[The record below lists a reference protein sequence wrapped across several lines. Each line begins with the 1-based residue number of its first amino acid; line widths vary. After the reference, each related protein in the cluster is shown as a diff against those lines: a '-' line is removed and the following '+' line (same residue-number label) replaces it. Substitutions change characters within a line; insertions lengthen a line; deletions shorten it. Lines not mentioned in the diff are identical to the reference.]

1 MLGGSTG
8 INGLAWSKPHDFQI
22 DALAAV
28 GNEGLNWD
36 VLQGYVSSQSW
47 YPNLYVFPYSSLSYA
62 MVLGS

>member
-36 VLQGYVSSQSW
+36 VLQEYVSPPKLDSQS
-47 YPNLYVFPYSSLSYA
+47 SLPFYILA
-62 MVLGS
+62 